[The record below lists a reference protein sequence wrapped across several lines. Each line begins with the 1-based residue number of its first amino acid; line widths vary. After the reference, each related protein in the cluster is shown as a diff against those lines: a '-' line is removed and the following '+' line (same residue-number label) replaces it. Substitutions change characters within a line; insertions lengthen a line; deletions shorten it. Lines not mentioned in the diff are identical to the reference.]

1 MRRMTRLKLVLS
13 FVAAYGLVMPPSASG
28 AEPFEAN
35 RPTEPAPAAAETLIL
50 DVALQP
56 GGVLTGQSLSQTG
69 QPLVNS
75 QVLVLLQGTV
85 ATTAM
90 TNQSGQFTIQGLSGG
105 LYEIRGKESSA
116 VCRLW
121 APHTAPPSAKTS
133 VLLTSDEALIRGQSG
148 RYRRPGGILKGP
160 LPWMVAVAA
169 IIAVPTALALN
180 LKPSS

>member
-1 MRRMTRLKLVLS
+1 MRRLTRLQLVLS
-13 FVAAYGLVMPPSASG
+13 FVAVCGLIMPPGALG

-35 RPTEPAPAAAETLIL
+35 RPTGPAPAAAETLIL

-56 GGVLTGQSLSQTG
+56 GGVLTGQSLNQTG

-75 QVLVLLQGTV
+75 QVLVLRQGTV
-85 ATTAM
+85 ATTAT
-90 TNQSGQFTIQGLSGG
+90 TNQAGQFTIQGLSGG
-105 LYEIRGKESSA
+105 VYEIRGQESST

-121 APHTAPPSAKTS
+121 APHTAPPSAKTN
-133 VLLTSDEALIRGQSG
+133 VLVTSDEALIRGQSG

-169 IIAVPTALALN
+169 IITVPTVLALN